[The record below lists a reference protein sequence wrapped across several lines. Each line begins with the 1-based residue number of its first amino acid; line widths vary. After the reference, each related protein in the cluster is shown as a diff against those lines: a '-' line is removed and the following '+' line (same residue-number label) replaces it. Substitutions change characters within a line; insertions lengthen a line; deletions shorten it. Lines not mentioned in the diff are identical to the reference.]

1 MINIGHSLNG
11 LHTMSNNHGI
21 YRPFEGL
28 SDDDWI
34 DDAVL
39 ARHLNRSVQTTRRYL
54 DAPDGIPHTRIG
66 PKRIINV
73 GIARDHLLK
82 IGRRPGSNAA

>member
-1 MINIGHSLNG
+1 MINIGHSLKRVAP
-11 LHTMSNNHGI
+11 MSNKSGI

-34 DDAVL
+34 DDATL

-54 DAPDGIPHTRIG
+54 DATDGIPHTRIG
-66 PKRIINV
+66 IKRVINV
-73 GIARDHLLK
+73 GIARSHLLLG
-82 IGRRPGSNAA
+82 GRRLANAG

>member
-1 MINIGHSLNG
+1 
-11 LHTMSNNHGI
+11 MSNHHGI

-34 DDAVL
+34 DDAIL

-66 PKRIINV
+66 IKRVINV
-73 GIARDHLLK
+73 GVARDYLLK
-82 IGRRPGSNAA
+82 NGRRQGDNAA

>member
-11 LHTMSNNHGI
+11 LHTMSNGI

-34 DDAVL
+34 DDTVL
-39 ARHLNRSVQTTRRYL
+39 ARHLNRSVQTTRKYL
-54 DAPDGIPHTRIG
+54 DAFDGIPHTRIG
-66 PKRIINV
+66 IKRVINV
-73 GIARDHLLK
+73 GMTQPAL
-82 IGRRPGSNAA
+82 SE

>member
-1 MINIGHSLNG
+1 MINLGHSLNG
-11 LHTMSNNHGI
+11 MRRMSNKSGI

-34 DDAVL
+34 DDTVL

-66 PKRIINV
+66 TKRIVNV
-73 GIARDHLLK
+73 GVARNHLLK
-82 IGRRPGSNAA
+82 TSGASAG